1 MSDVRTDTRRGARRT
16 YYRVWRIMLCF
27 FTHYAIPICSKFY
40 RLCLKLCPK
49 IAYYA
54 QTMLII
60 SGRSKLVCS
69 NNRITLLCTTSQ
81 FHHQSQ
87 TRPSRS
93 YHLKTLS
100 LGAEP
105 RHEDKILGTHS
116 LRARLPVD
124 PRHYAQKLPII
135 PA

>member
-1 MSDVRTDTRRGARRT
+1 MSYVPVSDKNILEAAIFPRQFLPGDVISMAWQVGLGG
-16 YYRVWRIMLCF
+16 LCFIF

-69 NNRITLLCTTSQ
+69 NNHITLLCTSQ

-93 YHLKTLS
+93 YHVKTLS

-105 RHEDKILGTHS
+105 GTRTRYLGHS
-116 LRARLPVD
+116 
-124 PRHYAQKLPII
+124 
-135 PA
+135 